1 MQYLYKITKEMEVK
15 LHTLLAEVQEL
26 KNKAREIEEEN
37 VRLRKELA
45 DIYRTGLDEGA
56 SGETGFLQKGLF
68 NLLGLYDH
76 GFHICNVYFG
86 RKRAGDCLFCMAF
99 LRKEKKPPAKQM
111 ASEM

>member
-45 DIYRTGLDEGA
+45 DIYRTGLDKGMVAGQA
-56 SGETGFLQKGLF
+56 SCKRGF
-68 NLLGLYDH
+68 
-76 GFHICNVYFG
+76 
-86 RKRAGDCLFCMAF
+86 
-99 LRKEKKPPAKQM
+99 
-111 ASEM
+111 